1 MGLFDDAVPGGN
13 ITKPLMVALGALLVG
28 KLISGGGAPA
38 EAPVPQPAGAAPQGG
53 GFMGGLGGLLDKLTN
68 AGHGST
74 VSSWLG
80 SGQNQPIEPTQLQSA
95 LGQTTIA
102 DLARHAGISEQEL
115 LAQLSRSLP
124 GVVDKLTPNGRVP
137 SPNEIQSVW
146 NRA

>member
-1 MGLFDDAVPGGN
+1 
-13 ITKPLMVALGALLVG
+13 MVALGALLVG
-28 KLISGGGAPA
+28 KLISGGSAPA
-38 EAPVPQPAGAAPQGG
+38 EAPVPQPSGAAPQGG
-53 GFMGGLGGLLDKLTN
+53 VWGSGLGGLLDKLTN

-80 SGQNQPIEPTQLQSA
+80 SGQNQPIQPTQLQSA

-115 LAQLSRSLP
+115 LAQLSQSLP

-137 SPNEIQSVW
+137 SPTEIQSVW

>member
-13 ITKPLMVALGALLVG
+13 ITKPLLVALGALLVG
-28 KLISGGGAPA
+28 KMIVRRRFAR
-38 EAPVPQPAGAAPQGG
+38 AGARTGASGWRGAQGG
-53 GFMGGLGGLLDKLTN
+53 FGGLGGLLDKLTN

-80 SGQNQPIEPTQLQSA
+80 NGQNEPIQPNQLQSA
-95 LGQTTIA
+95 LGQTTIS
-102 DLARHAGISEQEL
+102 DLARQAGISEQEL
-115 LAQLSRSLP
+115 LAQLSQTLP

-137 SPNEIQSVW
+137 SQRIQSVW